1 MRKPSLLAILAL
13 ATLVPA
19 FASAQGLMGGGAA
32 TPNSTGMLTVAG
44 DGSLLVTQMG
54 ISMMGGPGGGTSNFQ
69 RAVVNIGTDGKERW
83 RATFDTGWPMMA
95 VSNGDLVVVVIV
107 NNAWMWRGMSGF
119 GWFPFG
125 TPPGGG
131 TTDGAL
137 VGLNLATGVQRWKT
151 TLPGD
156 MASLPQFASDGSR
169 VYVSVTDFG
178 SAGMMGGGSLR
189 QGDTGGWA
197 TQMTNK
203 VVAFDR
209 NGNVLWT
216 ADLSTSGG
224 MMP

>member
-1 MRKPSLLAILAL
+1 MSRVKGLAISAAVAL
-13 ATLVPA
+13 IPVIA
-19 FASAQGLMGGGAA
+19 FSQGLMGGGAA
-32 TPNSTGMLTVAG
+32 TPNSTGMLTVAS
-44 DGSLLVTQMG
+44 DGSLLATQMG
-54 ISMMGGPGGGTSNFQ
+54 MSMMGGPGGGASNFQ

-83 RATFDTGWPMMA
+83 RATFDTAWPMMSA
-95 VSNGDLVVVVIV
+95 SNGDLVVVVLV
-107 NNAWMWRGMSGF
+107 NNAWMWRGMSGY

-125 TPPGGG
+125 TPPTSGS
-131 TTDGAL
+131 TDGAL
-137 VGLNLATGVQRWKT
+137 VGLDLATGAQRWKT

-156 MASLPQFASDGSR
+156 MASLPQFAPDGTR

-178 SAGMMGGGSLR
+178 SAGMMGSGSIR

-203 VVAFDR
+203 VVAVDR

-216 ADLSTSGG
+216 ADLSKPGG